1 MNLLLE
7 IFGQL
12 QYKFAVF
19 SELLTEAEGEATGL
33 LLID

>member
-19 SELLTEAEGEATGL
+19 SALLTEAEGEATDV
-33 LLID
+33 ID